1 MKPAPAASA
10 ASAAL
15 AVLAMFALQV
25 PAFLTRRAA
34 TLDEA

>member
-1 MKPAPAASA
+1 MKPAPV
-10 ASAAL
+10 AL
-15 AVLAMFALQV
+15 AAPAMFALQV